1 MMRLPRLLS
10 SSALVL
16 GSVFGLAMTQGGTA
30 EAGHGHFGGSVHVS
44 GGFRG
49 GFRGG
54 VSVRFARPG
63 IRPIF
68 RPRVWVGGRWWWN
81 YYWWWPRPYYYYYPE
96 SVPSY
101 YGGTYYP
108 VQPGVSAGV
117 APGAVMV
124 PRRERPLPTLGF
136 GVFAGGTSVNGM
148 KDASEVGLLGRL
160 RLGGGGLMLEA
171 ELAKDSFSGSVATG
185 CPPGVACVVGT
196 ASGDRTDRR
205 LGGSLI
211 WELGAHNSFAP
222 YLLAGGGVQQA
233 KVTSGDFFGADFTTT
248 QDYGEIGVGLRWALS
263 RSLHLTADIRA
274 GRRQTIDSTQTV
286 TPVAR
291 GGTIN
296 PPSGG
301 PGNDTE
307 DFTRARLAAVINF

>member
-1 MMRLPRLLS
+1 
-10 SSALVL
+10 LVL
-16 GSVFGLAMTQGGTA
+16 GSVLGLAMTQGGTA
-30 EAGHGHFGGSVHVS
+30 EAGHGHFGGSVRIS

-49 GFRGG
+49 GA
-54 VSVRFARPG
+54 SVRFARPG
-63 IRPIF
+63 ARPIF
-68 RPRVWVGGRWWWN
+68 RPRVWVGGRLWWN

-108 VQPGVSAGV
+108 VQPGVA
-117 APGAVMV
+117 APGAVAV
-124 PRRERPLPTLGF
+124 APRQRSLPTLGF

-148 KDASEVGLLGRL
+148 KDASEIGLLGRL

-171 ELAKDSFSGSVATG
+171 ELAKDSFSGEVSTCQPNVPCTLIA
-185 CPPGVACVVGT
+185 AN
-196 ASGDRTDRR
+196 GDRVDRR
-205 LGGSLI
+205 IGGSLI

-222 YLLAGGGVQQA
+222 YLLAGGGIQQA
-233 KVTSGDFFGADFTTT
+233 KVTSGDFFGSDFTTT

-274 GRRQTIDSTQTV
+274 GRRQTIDSNQTV

-291 GGTIN
+291 AIN

>member
-10 SSALVL
+10 SSALVF
-16 GSVFGLAMTQGGTA
+16 GSVLGLAMTQGGTA
-30 EAGHGHFGGSVHVS
+30 EAGHGHFSGSVHVS
-44 GGFRG
+44 G

-54 VSVRFARPG
+54 VSVRFARPAV
-63 IRPIF
+63 RPIF
-68 RPRVWVGGRWWWN
+68 RPRVWVGGHWWWN
-81 YYWWWPRPYYYYYPE
+81 YWWWPRPYYYYYPE
-96 SVPSY
+96 GVPSY

-108 VQPGVSAGV
+108 VQPGVSAGA

-124 PRRERPLPTLGF
+124 APRQRPLPTLGF

-171 ELAKDSFSGSVATG
+171 ELAKDSFSGSVATA
-185 CPPGVACVVGT
+185 CPPAPAGGSSCGAIAVGN
-196 ASGDRTDRR
+196 GDRTDRR
-205 LGGSLI
+205 IGGSLI
-211 WELGAHNSFAP
+211 WELGAHNSLAP
-222 YLLAGGGVQQA
+222 YLLVGGGVQQA
-233 KVTSGDFFGADFTTT
+233 KVTSGDFFGSDFTTT

-274 GRRQTIDSTQTV
+274 GRRETIDSSQTV

-291 GGTIN
+291 TIN

-307 DFTRARLAAVINF
+307 DYTRARLAAVINF